1 MKFSR
6 VEHEYLLKVGEAEFP
21 LIAEAIPHI
30 VWMAAA
36 DGSTQYVNRRA
47 TDYTGNSREANSD
60 WNWALL
66 AHPKDAE
73 RARRAWKHA
82 TRTGTKCELEY
93 RIRRADGDFRWHTL
107 CAIPVLGSDGRV
119 LKWIGT
125 ATDIDDQKQLETNL
139 HRTQRESA
147 VTLALLE
154 TLDSKS
160 PTGRGFIDSEFRI
173 VRMND
178 ALAAVNGAPK
188 EQQIGRTIAEV
199 VPKLWPQLKHIMRG
213 VLDTC
218 TAVLNVEIVGEVPS
232 RPGETRYWLA
242 SYYPVIVESSVSGV
256 GVIVIDV
263 TERKRAEQSLRAAED
278 QFKNLADQSIT
289 GMYIIQ
295 EGRFS
300 YVNARFAEIFGYAS
314 PAHILD
320 LEAMQLVA
328 AKDRELVAKTLWE
341 TSEGKVKGIG
351 CCFSGLRKDGT
362 TTEVGV
368 HGTVTSYLG
377 QPAIVGLLQD
387 ISEKK
392 RAEEEIRRYI
402 VQLESAFMRTVEVA
416 MTLSGMRDAYTTGHE
431 RRVAE
436 IAVAIGSEL
445 GFDAHRAQGL
455 RVAGYLHDIGKIIV
469 PAEILAK
476 PTRLT
481 PAEYE
486 LIKGHAKAS
495 FDVLKSVEFPWPVA
509 QVALQHHERL
519 DGSGYPQGLRGEDIL
534 LEARIM
540 AVADVVEAMASHRPY
555 RPGLGIEKALA
566 EIERGRGAIYDP
578 TVVDACLKLFREKHY
593 TIPE

>member
-6 VEHEYLLKVGEAEFP
+6 VEHEYLLKVDESEFP

-30 VWMAAA
+30 VWKAAP
-36 DGSTQYVNRRA
+36 DGSTQYVNHRA
-47 TDYTGNSREANSD
+47 TDYAGISRGTNSD
-60 WNWALL
+60 WNWVLL
-66 AHPKDAE
+66 AHQEDADHG
-73 RARRAWKHA
+73 RRAWEHA
-82 TRTGTKCELEY
+82 RRTGTKCELEC
-93 RIRRADGDFRWHTL
+93 RIRRADGQFRWHAL
-107 CAIPVLGSDGRV
+107 CSIPLRGSDGQV

-125 ATDIDDQKQLETNL
+125 ATDIDDQKQLETEL
-139 HRTQRESA
+139 RFLQRQSAESTA
-147 VTLALLE
+147 FIE
-154 TLDSKS
+154 TLHAHS
-160 PTGRGFIDSEFRI
+160 PVGLGFVDRDFRI
-173 VRMND
+173 VHMNT
-178 ALAAVNGAPK
+178 ALAAFNGAPL
-188 EQQIGRTIAEV
+188 EEQIGRTVAEL
-199 VPKLWPQLKHIMRG
+199 VPDLWPQIENIYRS
-213 VLDTC
+213 VLDTRKP
-218 TAVLNVEIVGEVPS
+218 VLNVEVVGKVAS
-232 RPGETRYWLA
+232 KPGELGCWLA
-242 SYYPVIVESSVSGV
+242 SYHAVILD
-256 GVIVIDV
+256 DV
-263 TERKRAEQSLRAAED
+263 AIGIGLVVVDITDRKRAEQSRHAAEE
-278 QFKNLADQSIT
+278 QFKSLADQSIT

-295 EGRFS
+295 EGKFS
-300 YVNARFAEIFGYAS
+300 YVNTRFAEIFGYAS
-314 PAHILD
+314 PADMVGLD
-320 LEAMQLVA
+320 ATHVVA
-328 AKDRELVAKTLWE
+328 SKDRERVAKNLRDK
-341 TSEGKVKGIG
+341 SEGMVKRLD

-368 HGTVTSYLG
+368 HGTVASYLG
-377 QPAIVGLLQD
+377 QPAVVGLLQD

-392 RAEEEIRRYI
+392 RAEDEIRCYI
-402 VQLESAFMRTVEVA
+402 QQLESAFMRTVEVA

-436 IAVAIGSEL
+436 IAVAIGTEL

-495 FDVLKSVEFPWPVA
+495 FDVLKNVEFPWPVA

-593 TIPE
+593 AIPG